1 MSKDFCNKIIL
12 IFIVLLAAFL
22 RLFRLTRPDIL
33 NDSAHYSFR
42 AIGYLDYLSPNTQT
56 TPIVWF
62 DFRPWWS
69 FLSFHDHPP
78 LSFII
83 QNFFFKIFG
92 VSTFS
97 AILPFALFGISSVV
111 LVYFLTKKLYGHK
124 CAYVAV
130 FLLAIC
136 NYHVWISRVGYL
148 ESILIFF
155 VLLSVYY
162 FLRALE
168 REKYFIHFGLFL
180 GLSFLCKYTA
190 FFLIPV
196 FFFYL
201 LFQKREIFQKRKFWI
216 GLLLCLIVFSPVL
229 IYNLKMYQTRG
240 HFDMQFA
247 SLFKQ
252 DMSDWSN
259 IQRGVSTDFLGSF
272 SGIWNSLESS
282 FSPIIFYLFFISLGF
297 VLFQCIFQ
305 KNNRRKHYL
314 IILLLIFLTLFFIL
328 TKTGPYFSSVYI
340 PFVIIVISYSLVG
353 WIDSFKQKQKY
364 ILICLLCL
372 SAIYII
378 FFTVNTNLLYQ
389 VQGKEGKLYAKIRL
403 ENSGFNQLEEFLNDK
418 IKIKNRSLNEINTY
432 QDLFLINSKGVL
444 ETNPEISDVFIFDE
458 NLNWFARMWHFR
470 RRIVYQKIFFISTQ
484 ELFSLKEKNKDQ
496 DVLNSFRERY
506 ENFYFIRGVNEKIFD
521 SAKYRTPFAESF
533 EKLLIEQFNLSPV
546 IIKNPKGEIAFKIYE
561 FK

>member
-1 MSKDFCNKIIL
+1 MSKNFYNKIIL
-12 IFIVLLAAFL
+12 IFIILLAAFL
-22 RLFRLTRPDIL
+22 RLFRLARPDML
-33 NDSAHYSFR
+33 TDAAHYSFR

-78 LSFII
+78 LVFMI

-97 AILPFALFGISSVV
+97 AILPFALFGIGSVI
-111 LVYFLTKKLYGHK
+111 LIYFLTKKLYGHK

-168 REKYFIHFGLFL
+168 REKYFIHFGLLL

-201 LFQKREIFQKRKFWI
+201 LFQKREIFKSRKFWI
-216 GLLLCLIVFSPVL
+216 GLLLCFIVFSPVL

-259 IQRGVSTDFLGSF
+259 IQRSVSTNF
-272 SGIWNSLESS
+272 SEQLLSVWNSLQSS

-297 VLFQCIFQ
+297 ILFQCIFQ
-305 KNNRRKHYL
+305 KNNCRKHYL

-328 TKTGPYFSSVYI
+328 TKAGSYFSSIYI
-340 PFVIIVISYSLVG
+340 PFVIIIISYSLIK
-353 WIDSFKQKQKY
+353 WIDFFRQKQKY

-372 SAIYII
+372 PAIYII

-389 VQGKEGKLYAKIRL
+389 TKGEEGKMYAKIRL
-403 ENSGFNQLEEFLNDK
+403 ENFGFNQLEEFLNDK
-418 IKIKNRSLNEINTY
+418 IKIKDRSLNEINTY
-432 QDLFLINSKGVL
+432 QDLFLTNSKGVL
-444 ETNPEISDVFIFDE
+444 KANPEVLDVFIFDE

-470 RRIVYQKIFFISTQ
+470 RRIVYQKVVFISTQ
-484 ELFSLKEKNKDQ
+484 EFLSFDQNVSDSL
-496 DVLNSFRERY
+496 RAYY
-506 ENFYFIRGVNEKIFD
+506 ENFYFIRGVNEKILD
-521 SAKYRTPFAESF
+521 SAKYRTPYAESF
-533 EKLLIEQFNLSPV
+533 EKILIEQFNLSPI
-546 IIKNPKGEIAFKIYE
+546 IIKNPRGEIAFKIYE

>member
-1 MSKDFCNKIIL
+1 MIKDNRNKIIL
-12 IFIVLLAAFL
+12 GLIILLAAFL
-22 RLFRLTRPDIL
+22 RLFRLTRPDML
-33 NDSAHYSFR
+33 TDAAHYSFR

-62 DFRPWWS
+62 NFRPWWS

-78 LSFII
+78 LVFMI

-97 AILPFALFGISSVV
+97 AILPFALFGIGSVI

-168 REKYFIHFGLFL
+168 KEKYFIHFGLLL

-190 FFLIPV
+190 FALIPV

-201 LFQKREIFQKRKFWI
+201 LFQKREVFQRRKFWI
-216 GLLLCLIVFSPVL
+216 GLLLCLIVFSPAL

-252 DMSDWSN
+252 DMSDWPN
-259 IQRGVSTDFLGSF
+259 IQRSVSTDFSEQLLSV
-272 SGIWNSLESS
+272 WNSLQNS

-297 VLFQCIFQ
+297 ILFQCIFQ
-305 KNNRRKHYL
+305 KNNRKKHYL
-314 IILLLIFLTLFFIL
+314 IILLLVFLTLFFIL
-328 TKTGPYFSSVYI
+328 TKAGSYFSSVYA
-340 PFVIIVISYSLVG
+340 PFVIIVISYFLVKC
-353 WIDSFKQKQKY
+353 IDFFKDKQKY

-372 SAIYII
+372 PAIYII

-389 VQGKEGKLYAKIRL
+389 AKGEEGKMYAKIRL
-403 ENSGFNQLEEFLNDK
+403 ENFGFNQLEEFLNNK
-418 IKIKNRSLNEINTY
+418 IKIKDRSLNEINTY
-432 QDLFLINSKGVL
+432 KDLFLINSKGTL
-444 ETNPEISDVFIFDE
+444 ETNPEVLSVFIFDE

-470 RRIVYQKIFFISTQ
+470 RRIVYQKVVFISTQ
-484 ELFSLKEKNKDQ
+484 EFLSLNQ
-496 DVLNSFRERY
+496 DLSDSLRERY
-506 ENFYFIRGVNEKIFD
+506 ENFYFIRGVNEETFD

-533 EKLLIEQFNLSPV
+533 EKLLVEQFNLSPV
-546 IIKNPKGEIAFKIYE
+546 IIKNPKGETAFKIYE